1 MQRSD
6 NIEDNLSRDNI
17 GARSA
22 KNSVIYLLSIIFIIL
37 TQLYRLEFII
47 HPDSVHPH
55 TTKGVIFLILAI
67 QLFTAMICLEL
78 YFKNKF
84 KLVRIISI
92 IIALI
97 GIASV
102 FVIVFVPE
110 MRALSN

>member
-6 NIEDNLSRDNI
+6 NLGDNLSRDNI

-22 KNSVIYLLSIIFIIL
+22 KNSVIYLLSMIFIIL

-47 HPDSVHPH
+47 HPDSVHPQ
-55 TTKGVIFLILAI
+55 TTKEVVFLILAI

-84 KLVRIISI
+84 KLVKIISI
-92 IIALI
+92 IIGLL

-102 FVIVFVPE
+102 FIIVFVLE

>member
-1 MQRSD
+1 MRRSD
-6 NIEDNLSRDNI
+6 NLGDNLSRDNI

-22 KNSVIYLLSIIFIIL
+22 KNSVIYLLSMIFIIL
-37 TQLYRLEFII
+37 TQLYRLEFI
-47 HPDSVHPH
+47 HPDSVHPQ
-55 TTKGVIFLILAI
+55 TTKEVVFLILAI

-84 KLVRIISI
+84 KLVKIISI
-92 IIALI
+92 IIGLL

-102 FVIVFVPE
+102 FIIVFVPE